1 MSEDL
6 KSAEERW
13 IERVGGSRVPLTP
26 SVFPG
31 DAVAI
36 IYKPA
41 RSAMTSGKARTR
53 QWKLRFEPRSSQYI
67 EPLMAWT
74 GRDDTLSQVELTFP
88 SVKAAV
94 AYARRQGLQ
103 FMVQGGA
110 AAAASV
116 VADSAPMLDL
126 DEAQGSAA
134 VKAPG
139 FGDRRKAM
147 LQDIAILTGGNFIS
161 EDIGTK
167 LENVTLNMLGR
178 AKKVVI
184 DKESTTI
191 VSGAGKKACGT
202 ICRGEPPGIEVTPRG
217 SARGPRAMGLQ
228 LRIAQIAPLY
238 ERVQPKLYGGTER
251 VVSYLTEELVRQ
263 GHDVTLF
270 ASGDSKTSAK
280 LVRCCDMALRLNPS
294 VREPLVYHVIM
305 LEEATAADR

>member
-41 RSAMTSGKARTR
+41 RMTSGKARTR

-88 SVKAAV
+88 SVEAAV

-116 VADSAPMLDL
+116 RSMADSAPT
-126 DEAQGSAA
+126 G
-134 VKAPG
+134 
-139 FGDRRKAM
+139 RRSSPAGPPAK
-147 LQDIAILTGGNFIS
+147 T
-161 EDIGTK
+161 
-167 LENVTLNMLGR
+167 VRVGR
-178 AKKVVI
+178 A
-184 DKESTTI
+184 DARTRHHSQWLGN
-191 VSGAGKKACGT
+191 GARCSCK
-202 ICRGEPPGIEVTPRG
+202 
-217 SARGPRAMGLQ
+217 
-228 LRIAQIAPLY
+228 LR
-238 ERVQPKLYGGTER
+238 
-251 VVSYLTEELVRQ
+251 
-263 GHDVTLF
+263 
-270 ASGDSKTSAK
+270 
-280 LVRCCDMALRLNPS
+280 
-294 VREPLVYHVIM
+294 
-305 LEEATAADR
+305 EAG